1 MEKKKKRK
9 GSKQASKQAM
19 GVETREHAR
28 GKEI

>member
-1 MEKKKKRK
+1 MENQKKKK
-9 GSKQASKQAM
+9 QQTSKQAM